1 MVEIK
6 DPNSLDSQAI
16 DNRVLIIPAILILGI
31 VGKSPGTPTSNAF
44 LIFAFSDKGV
54 VVFLLVKLQRAK
66 IKVKE
71 EKKKLKMERR
81 ERDRKK
87 GR

>member
-31 VGKSPGTPTSNAF
+31 V
-44 LIFAFSDKGV
+44 GV